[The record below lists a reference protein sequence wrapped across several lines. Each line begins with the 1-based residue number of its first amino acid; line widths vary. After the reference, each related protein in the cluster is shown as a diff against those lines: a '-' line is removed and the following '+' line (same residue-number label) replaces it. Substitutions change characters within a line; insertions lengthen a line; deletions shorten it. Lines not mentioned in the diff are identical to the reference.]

1 MNRISTSY
9 QYSSYS
15 HNIASTQQRYMQI
28 QNQIGTGK
36 RIQNPSDDPMGV
48 ASIVNMRSLKSAS
61 ERYQNNLKVGEGV
74 LKFSEE
80 ALADTSTLFRRA
92 YQLAVSG
99 ANAATDQTG
108 REAMVREVT
117 EMQKR
122 LVSVANSRG
131 PNNSYIFA
139 GQKVDTQPFTQNTTD
154 ITYNGDTNSIIVQ
167 TSPTETLAVNV
178 NAGQM
183 FVDAYATLESLKNNL
198 QSGNTGAISGIDI
211 TEVQNVM
218 RQMDNERGAIGAKL
232 HQVQTLETDY
242 QRRIDEFSNRISEV
256 EDVDMATA
264 ITEYHLAETAYTAA
278 LNVASQGFRLSLMDF
293 IRG

>member
-1 MNRISTSY
+1 MNRISTNY

-15 HNIASTQQRYMQI
+15 QNIANTQQRYMQV
-28 QNQIGTGK
+28 QNQIGSGK
-36 RIQNPSDDPMGV
+36 RIQNPSDDPVGV
-48 ASIVNMRSLKSAS
+48 ASSVTMRSLKSAA

-80 ALADTSTLFRRA
+80 ALSESSTLFRRA

-108 REAMVREVT
+108 REGMVREIT
-117 EMQKR
+117 EMQRR
-122 LVSVANSRG
+122 LVAVANSRG
-131 PNNSYIFA
+131 PSNNYLFA
-139 GQKVDTQPFTQNTTD
+139 GQMVDTQPFTQNSTD
-154 ITYNGDTNSIIVQ
+154 ITFNGDTNPIIVQ
-167 TSPTETLAVNV
+167 TSPSETMQVNV

-198 QSGNTGAISGIDI
+198 QSGNAGAISGIDI
-211 TEVQNVM
+211 AALQNVM
-218 RQMDNERGAIGAKL
+218 HQLDVERGGIGAKL
-232 HQVQTLETDY
+232 QQVQTLQTDY
-242 QRRIDEFSNRISEV
+242 QRRIDEFSKNISEV
-256 EDVDMATA
+256 EDVDMASA